1 MNKTPFTLFSFFAS
15 KSTFTTLSLQELEV
29 ALGDIEYDLGAKHLQ
44 SFFNDFKSYRT
55 EKFNFMNVCKDTMEL
70 DMFYRLF
77 TLKSMAFE
85 KKTLV

>member
-1 MNKTPFTLFSFFAS
+1 MIYVQN
-15 KSTFTTLSLQELEV
+15 
-29 ALGDIEYDLGAKHLQ
+29 
-44 SFFNDFKSYRT
+44 FFNDFKSYRT
-55 EKFNFMNVCKDTMEL
+55 KKLNFMNVCKDTMEL